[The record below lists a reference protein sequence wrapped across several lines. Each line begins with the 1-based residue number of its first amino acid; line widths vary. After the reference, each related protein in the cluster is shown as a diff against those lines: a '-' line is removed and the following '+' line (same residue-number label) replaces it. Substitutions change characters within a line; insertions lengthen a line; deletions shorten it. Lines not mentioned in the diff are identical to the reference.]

1 MKRKRGGFFKRM
13 GTFFKRSASYGP
25 GHDYWYNPFA
35 GPTKAGVDVDN
46 FIALNFSAVYNAIT
60 IISQTVGSLPLHL
73 FKRTERITQKAVSRP
88 GYDVLHS
95 VANPE
100 MTAMTYR
107 ETTSAHELSWG
118 NSYSEIVRNGLGHII
133 QLWPITPNRV
143 KPKRENGQLVYE
155 IAIGNGE
162 KKDFPRERILHIPGL
177 GFDGLIGY
185 SVLTKARESIALGMA
200 TEEFGARFFGQGTA
214 PIGALETPE
223 DLGEGR
229 DDFAKA
235 FQKGYATLGKS
246 HSVMILDRDMK
257 YKPIGVKPEDAQFLQ
272 TRAFSVVEVARWFNI
287 EPMKL
292 KDHSKS
298 SFNNITSLQT
308 SHVIDCIR
316 PWLVRREQ
324 NYNMQMLTPKERRM
338 GYYWEHVVEG
348 LLRGDWAARAEYYS
362 KIWMIGGITNNEIR
376 EKENM
381 NPVDGGDELFVP
393 LNMVPL
399 SMARKMI
406 EMQDEPD
413 AEPEPS
419 DDEPPTDEEES
430 NRAFWKT
437 KLIEY
442 NKKVDNKTVAQRS
455 IKGRERISKR
465 YYPLIKAAAKRIVNK
480 EGNAVKNQTKKQ
492 RSQRAEASMEKWL
505 DDFYR
510 KMPDYIIQELG
521 PVFRSFSEAI
531 IEESAV
537 EIGVEPDPK
546 DMDQFIND
554 YIDRYAERHV
564 ESSRGQLVS
573 ILNKPDE
580 ETKDKPEIIEHREW
594 ADDIDDR
601 VDEWSEDDKRAE
613 KIADNESVRL
623 SNAIFQTVAFGAGMS
638 CVWRIRGAKTCPYC
652 KELNGRRVA
661 KGQSFVD
668 TGDELDPKGGTGPM
682 KIRGMKTQPPLH
694 QKCNCILAAI

>member
-1 MKRKRGGFFKRM
+1 MKRRKRGGILKRM
-13 GTFFKRSASYGP
+13 STFFRRGASYGP
-25 GHDYWYNPFA
+25 GHDYYYGNFV
-35 GPTKAGVDVDN
+35 GPTKAGVPVDEY
-46 FIALNFSAVYNAIT
+46 IALNFSAVYNAIT
-60 IISQTVGSLPLHL
+60 IISQTIGSLPLHL
-73 FKRTERITQKAVSRP
+73 YKRTKRITQKVVNRP
-88 GYDVLHS
+88 GYGVLHS

-118 NSYSEIVRNGLGHII
+118 NSYSFIVRNGMGQIVE
-133 QLWPITPNRV
+133 LWPITPNRV
-143 KPKRENGQLVYE
+143 KPYRENGQLIYE
-155 IAIGNGE
+155 IDIDKGE
-162 KKDFPRERILHIPGL
+162 KKDFSRDQILHIPGL
-177 GFDGLIGY
+177 GFDGLTGY

-200 TEEFGARFFGQGTA
+200 TEEFGARFFGQGTNPA
-214 PIGALETPE
+214 GVLEME
-223 DLGEGR
+223 DDLGDGYEDFLKKFKAGFEG
-229 DDFAKA
+229 
-235 FQKGYATLGKS
+235 LGKS
-246 HSVMILDRDMK
+246 HKVMILEHGLK
-257 YKPIGVKPEDAQFLQ
+257 YKPLGVKPEDAQFLQ
-272 TRAFSVVEVARWFNI
+272 TRAFTVVEIARWFNI

-298 SFNNITSLQT
+298 SFDNISSLQI

-324 NYNMQMLTPKERRM
+324 NYNMQLLSPEERRR
-338 GYYWEHVVEG
+338 GYYYEHVIEG
-348 LLRGDWAARAEYYS
+348 LLRGDWQARGEFYTKMFNVGAFS
-362 KIWMIGGITNNEIR
+362 PNDIL

-381 NPVDGGDELFVP
+381 NPGGPEGDERFVP
-393 LNMVPL
+393 MNMMPL

-413 AEPEPS
+413 DEPEPS
-419 DDEPPTDEEES
+419 DDDSEPPTDEEN
-430 NRAFWKT
+430 NREFWKAISQ
-437 KLIEY
+437 KAKQIEY
-442 NKKVDNKTVAQRS
+442 KEGIATRS

-505 DDFYR
+505 NSFYR

-580 ETKDKPEIIEHREW
+580 EKKDKTETVERREW

-601 VDEWSEDDKRAE
+601 VDEWSE
-613 KIADNESVRL
+613 
-623 SNAIFQTVAFGAGMS
+623 
-638 CVWRIRGAKTCPYC
+638 
-652 KELNGRRVA
+652 
-661 KGQSFVD
+661 
-668 TGDELDPKGGTGPM
+668 
-682 KIRGMKTQPPLH
+682 
-694 QKCNCILAAI
+694 

>member
-1 MKRKRGGFFKRM
+1 M
-13 GTFFKRSASYGP
+13 GIFPKFISRNWAPGP
-25 GHDYWYNPFA
+25 TDDYWYGTPA
-35 GPTKAGVDVDN
+35 GPTKAGVAVDE
-46 FIALNFSAVYNAIT
+46 FIALNFSAVYNAIS
-60 IISQTVGSLPLHL
+60 IISGTIGSLPLHL
-73 FKRTERITQKAVSRP
+73 YKRNKRITQKATIHLT
-88 GYDVLHS
+88 YDVLHA

-107 ETTSAHELSWG
+107 EATSAHELSWG
-118 NSYSEIVRNGLGHII
+118 NSYSEIVRNGLGQIV
-133 QLWPITPNRV
+133 QLRPISPNRV
-143 KPKRENGQLVYE
+143 RPKREAGQLVYE
-155 IAIGNGE
+155 IVIAGG
-162 KKDFPRERILHIPGL
+162 KTKDFPREQILHIPGL

-185 SVLTKARESIALGMA
+185 SVLTKARESVALGMA
-200 TEEFGARFFGQGTA
+200 TEEFGARFFGQGTTPA
-214 PIGALETPE
+214 GILEMPQ
-223 DLGEGR
+223 DLGDGR
-229 DDFAKA
+229 EDFVKE
-235 FQKGYATLGKS
+235 FQKGFAGLGKT
-246 HSVMILDRDMK
+246 HKVMVLDNDAK
-257 YKPIGVKPEDAQFLQ
+257 YTPIGVKPEDAQFLQ
-272 TRAFSVVEVARWFNI
+272 TRAFSVVEIARWFNI

-324 NYNMQMLTPKERRM
+324 NYNMQMLTPKERRA

-362 KIWMIGGITNNEIR
+362 KIWMIGGITSNEIR

-381 NPVDGGDELFVP
+381 NPVEGGDELFVP

-406 EMQDEPD
+406 ETQDDP
-413 AEPEPS
+413 EPEPS
-419 DDEPPTDEEES
+419 DDDDELPKDEE
-430 NRAFWKT
+430 NNLRFWKT

-442 NKKVDNKTVAQRS
+442 KESIATRS

-505 DDFYR
+505 DSFYR
-510 KMPDYIIQELG
+510 KMPDYIKQELG

-537 EIGVEPDPK
+537 EIGVEPDLK
-546 DMDQFIND
+546 ELDTFIND

-564 ESSRGQLVS
+564 ESSQGQLVS
-573 ILNKPDE
+573 LLNPKPDE
-580 ETKDKPEIIEHREW
+580 EKKDKDGQPAGVEHREW

-601 VDEWSEDDKRAE
+601 VDEWAEDDKRSE
-613 KIADNESVRL
+613 KIAKNESVRL

-638 CVWRIRGAKTCPYC
+638 VVWKIRGAKTCAYC
-652 KELNGRRVA
+652 RELNGKRVS

-668 TGDELDPKGGTGPM
+668 SGDVLDPKAGTGPM
-682 KIRGMKTQPPLH
+682 KINGMKTQPPLH
-694 QKCNCILAAI
+694 ISCDCYLGAI